1 MALSSQLSKVK
12 TDWVTMRVSGNGR
25 KGFSTRPMEVFVCPI
40 CSDAWACDYVCTI
53 WLDHPTAIRTYAYL
67 GEERRA
73 RSSGICREC
82 GPVHTRRA
90 AGVPLGAPRGN
101 LSRGWRSERRLPHM
115 LARRKSRCCLS
126 HDCGLVPRPMA
137 PVASAILD
145 RYAPEP
151 PLTTVS
157 DQRSMAIA
165 TPIPP
170 PMHRLA
176 SPFFASRRTISCSKV
191 TRIRQPEAPIG

>member
-1 MALSSQLSKVK
+1 MVGKASVPGQWRFSCVRFARMPGLATKSAPYGLITRPPSVLTRIWGKKAGTLIGYLSRMWPSSHALSC
-12 TDWVTMRVSGNGR
+12 R
-25 KGFSTRPMEVFVCPI
+25 RP
-40 CSDAWACDYVCTI
+40 A
-53 WLDHPTAIRTYAYL
+53 
-67 GEERRA
+67 RR
-73 RSSGICREC
+73 
-82 GPVHTRRA
+82 
-90 AGVPLGAPRGN
+90 PRGN
-101 LSRGWRSERRLPHM
+101 LSRGWRSERRLPHV
-115 LARRKSRCCLS
+115 LARRKSRCCLV
-126 HDCGLVPRPMA
+126 HDCGAVNVASPRPPITA
-137 PVASAILD
+137 VASAILD